1 LAYDRSRTG
10 NGIAPARLR
19 PKRLAMRMPSAIF
32 RVALRERGSGIGGGA
47 LL

>member
-1 LAYDRSRTG
+1 
-10 NGIAPARLR
+10 
-19 PKRLAMRMPSAIF
+19 MRMPSAIF